1 MQCHD
6 MSRSVACLCDLV
18 LTERTLN
25 PSPILQP
32 RRYRRVP
39 LTKYRLGVERL
50 VVVERSIAIII
61 ASSGNIAPDKRMV
74 MTR

>member
-25 PSPILQP
+25 PSTIP

-39 LTKYRLGVERL
+39 LTEYRLGVEGL

-61 ASSGNIAPDKRMV
+61 ASSGNIATDKRMV